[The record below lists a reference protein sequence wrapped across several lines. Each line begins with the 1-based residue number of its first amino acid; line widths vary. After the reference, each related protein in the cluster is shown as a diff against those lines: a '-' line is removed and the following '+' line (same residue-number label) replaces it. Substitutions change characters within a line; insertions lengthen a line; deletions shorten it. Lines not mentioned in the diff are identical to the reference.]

1 MAELTDPSLLVPRV
15 DAVLADPRLDGAVG
29 RLGRALVKEAVL
41 AAQAEGVPAAEVV
54 PAVLSRLPAV
64 PATLRPVLNASGEPV
79 REDLGRAPLSVAA
92 RAALLA
98 AAGTADVELDL
109 ATGAPAARGRGVEAA
124 LRAAVPAAGA
134 AYVVGNGTAGLL
146 LAAAALAGGRE
157 IVLAP
162 GPAAGGQ
169 PGPAAG
175 GQPGAAGGGVPADLT
190 GLLEAVGVRVGEEV
204 GPRTAFLLS
213 GGAVPAAGVPVV
225 VLLRSGLLAPS
236 PVLPGEPD
244 AASALAAGAALVVA
258 SADRLLG
265 GPQAGLVLGRADLVD
280 RLRAHPLARA

>member
-146 LAAAALAGGRE
+146 LAAAALAGGGE
-157 IVLAP
+157 IASALDSPSGAGGGV
-162 GPAAGGQ
+162 PAAGAAE
-169 PGPAAG
+169 PGGPGAGVAAG
-175 GQPGAAGGGVPADLT
+175 AQPGAAGGGVPADLT
-190 GLLEAVGVRVGEEV
+190 GLLEAVGVRVG
-204 GPRTAFLLS
+204 
-213 GGAVPAAGVPVV
+213 
-225 VLLRSGLLAPS
+225 
-236 PVLPGEPD
+236 
-244 AASALAAGAALVVA
+244 
-258 SADRLLG
+258 
-265 GPQAGLVLGRADLVD
+265 
-280 RLRAHPLARA
+280 